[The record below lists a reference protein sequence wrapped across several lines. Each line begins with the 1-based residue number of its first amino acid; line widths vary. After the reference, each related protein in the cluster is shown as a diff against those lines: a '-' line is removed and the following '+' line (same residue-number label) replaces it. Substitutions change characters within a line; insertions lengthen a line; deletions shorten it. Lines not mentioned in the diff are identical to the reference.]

1 MSPKIGSLEPRP
13 LYLRGRSSVLE
24 TPRPASTHVVVLG
37 MCILSLLG
45 LAIRAKVKVFIPDL
59 RIINSNMVGENLTE
73 ESIRL
78 DEIRERGERES
89 IAESAISEQLIA
101 LIRRST
107 DLFKELQSLL
117 KELDDLNKA
126 GVEKIH
132 GRIRLIKD
140 EIEEGATNLF
150 EYVVRVSPALSM
162 EDLYVG
168 IVQNIIRLAEHGEA
182 AANRALLLVTK
193 GFEKM
198 SDNMYIYLDSMI
210 RRIMEMMGTL
220 IDMLNKLRNS
230 RVVKEL
236 YQKEATLENNV
247 DEIYRELGLEM
258 IRCYSNDVGALL
270 LLKELTD
277 KLEDTADILKRVGS
291 DLRLISLH
299 R

>member
-1 MSPKIGSLEPRP
+1 M
-13 LYLRGRSSVLE
+13 
-24 TPRPASTHVVVLG
+24 A
-37 MCILSLLG
+37 
-45 LAIRAKVKVFIPDL
+45 
-59 RIINSNMVGENLTE
+59 E

-78 DEIRERGERES
+78 DEIRERSERES
-89 IAESAISEQLIA
+89 IAESAISEQLIT
-101 LIRRST
+101 LVRRST
-107 DLFKELQSLL
+107 DLYKELQSLL

-126 GVEKIH
+126 GVEKIY

-162 EDLYVG
+162 ENLYVG

-182 AANRALLLVTK
+182 VANRALLLVTK

-210 RRIMEMMGTL
+210 RRIMEMMSIT

-230 RVVKEL
+230 KAVKEL
-236 YQKEATLENNV
+236 YQKETTLENNV
-247 DEIYRELGLEM
+247 DEIYRELGLE
-258 IRCYSNDVGALL
+258 IIKCYSSDVGALL
-270 LLKELTD
+270 LFKELTD
-277 KLEDTADILKRVGS
+277 KLEDTADILKKVGS